1 MFRVM
6 ATLVHDELDPAY
18 TYSEEKFNSKEEA
31 ENWINSKEGYLFA
44 QDIMIGVD
52 VHEYLDGYTLEGLT
66 VSEETLSKVGIS
78 PSVYF
83 GE

>member
-1 MFRVM
+1 M

-18 TYSEEKFNSKEEA
+18 IYSEEVFESQKKA
-31 ENWINSKEGYLFA
+31 ESWINSKEGYLFA

-52 VHEYLDGYTLEGLT
+52 VHEYMDGYLLDTLTAQEAP
-66 VSEETLSKVGIS
+66 LSKVGIS
-78 PSVYF
+78 PSVTF

>member
-6 ATLVHDELDPAY
+6 ATLVHDELEPAY
-18 TYSEEKFNSKEEA
+18 TYSEEVFESKAEA
-31 ENWINSKEGYLFA
+31 ESWINSKEGYLFA

-52 VHEYLDGYTLEGLT
+52 VHEYLDGYLLEGLT
-66 VSEETLSKVGIS
+66 AEEAPLSKVGIS
-78 PSVYF
+78 PSVAF

>member
-18 TYSEEKFNSKEEA
+18 IYSEEVFESQKKA
-31 ENWINSKEGYLFA
+31 ESWINSKEGYLFA

-52 VHEYLDGYTLEGLT
+52 VHEYMDGYLLDTLTAQEAP
-66 VSEETLSKVGIS
+66 LSKVGIS
-78 PSVYF
+78 PSVTF